1 MLCDEYRMSAHGCL
15 LPIIGDICRSLP
27 FCNEILCV
35 FPDRIQSF
43 FMNIINIL
51 LLKMKSA
58 PKSGVFKSLEQL
70 LVPFI
75 LCMKTDSAVHIPSVG

>member
-1 MLCDEYRMSAHGCL
+1 MLCDEHRVTTHRCL
-15 LPIIGDICRSLP
+15 LSVIWDICRCFP

-43 FMNIINIL
+43 FMNIINIIL
-51 LLKMKSA
+51 FKMKSA
-58 PKSGVFKSLEQL
+58 PKSGVSKSLEQL

-75 LCMKTDSAVHIPSVG
+75 LCH